1 MAPQQVVKKLRQPL
15 KYPKRSASV
24 GVCRDGGK
32 QQQGQAAAVMI
43 CRFHNYDPINGCKRF
58 KAAQAQ
64 VRKRSFFVVLPYTS
78 FTPKAIILPRQAW
91 DKHRGNSKKGRFL
104 AGPGRSSPG
113 A

>member
-15 KYPKRSASV
+15 KYPKRSVSV

-64 VRKRSFFVVLPYTS
+64 VRKRLFLLCYRTLVL
-78 FTPKAIILPRQAW
+78 
-91 DKHRGNSKKGRFL
+91 H
-104 AGPGRSSPG
+104 
-113 A
+113 